1 MESLTNIGIGD
12 LISSFKDFS
21 YKCFIEVIQKSKRF
35 ISSLFYQTWY
45 EILLGL
51 GVVFLIHNIPMVM
64 IPLSMLPL
72 GIGLDPV
79 LDLFLS
85 ILSIFIVEWLYLW
98 FREIIVFLAAFRVAK
113 IIHNVRLATISLI
126 HSHRFVYKNY
136 MWHFFPLTFIFTVFY
151 TTVASM
157 ISPLHMIIMKT
168 RPKIV
173 FDINTEIL

>member
-1 MESLTNIGIGD
+1 
-12 LISSFKDFS
+12 
-21 YKCFIEVIQKSKRF
+21 
-35 ISSLFYQTWY
+35 
-45 EILLGL
+45 
-51 GVVFLIHNIPMVM
+51 MVM